1 MRILY
6 SPLAALIFTV
16 IAGIICVSLYMNG
29 RRIQQSASTVQKMEL
44 EVASIEAKV
53 NLVESSAL
61 EATSA
66 TAKERIFRNELL
78 LQRPNEYIVQVPDQ
92 PLPTPEPSPQSTPLT
107 AWQQWQKLLF

>member
-6 SPLAALIFTV
+6 SPLAALLFTV
-16 IAGIICVSLYMNG
+16 IAGVICVSLYMNG
-29 RRIQQSASTVQKMEL
+29 RRIQQSAATVQKMEQ

-66 TAKERIFRNELL
+66 AAKERIFRNELL
-78 LQRPNEYIVQVPDQ
+78 LQRPHEYIVQVPDQ
-92 PLPTPEPSPQSTPLT
+92 PLPSPDASPTATSLTP
-107 AWQQWQKLLF
+107 WQEWKKLLF

>member
-6 SPLAALIFTV
+6 SHLAVAFFTV

-29 RRIQQSASTVQKMEL
+29 RRIQQSATTVQKMEL

-53 NLVESSAL
+53 NKVESTAL

-66 TAKERIFRNELL
+66 AAKERIFRDELL
-78 LQRPNEYIVQVPDQ
+78 LQRPGEYIVQVPDQ
-92 PLPTPEPSPQSTPLT
+92 PLPTPEMAITTPTQT
-107 AWQQWQKLLF
+107 AWQQWKKLLF